1 MAVSTCPAAASRK
14 HPLPKYFQGA
24 VMLLNLSP
32 LSVEFRFPPCG
43 AIPWRLVVRLSLLMY
58 YPKKSASGD
67 LKGVRHVLEHWH

>member
-1 MAVSTCPAAASRK
+1 
-14 HPLPKYFQGA
+14 
-24 VMLLNLSP
+24 MLLNLSP